1 MKNMKKMSAILLI
14 SICIVAVI
22 ICVIV
27 TIVLNNDSR
36 ELEKESEKLNTLV
49 AETSDG
55 ERIETEYTRIDNDKF
70 FFKVPV
76 NFVRWDDETI
86 MKKYSGNVPDI
97 VFSNEETTVNLILS
111 FTEDIIA
118 NDQIEVY
125 KNSAEIT
132 FTEIGE
138 IIESD
143 CYEVDGHNVGR
154 IKAVSYT
161 HLDVYKRQLW
171 VWSWRLF
178 RRVCC
183 RLSLFRLL
191 SPFKKWLRN
200 MLWSKNFRPWRL
212 WAARML
218 YVLIKQEL

>member
-154 IKAVSYT
+154 IKVSTPAADTDIYNDMIFFSYDDE
-161 HLDVYKRQLW
+161 LIVLSFNCISELSEK
-171 VWSWRLF
+171 WRSVGDFLID
-178 RRVCC
+178 
-183 RLSLFRLL
+183 SLF
-191 SPFKKWLRN
+191 FTDN
-200 MLWSKNFRPWRL
+200 E
-212 WAARML
+212 
-218 YVLIKQEL
+218 QE

>member
-1 MKNMKKMSAILLI
+1 MKNMKKMPAILLI

-154 IKAVSYT
+154 IKVITPAADTDIYNDMIFFSYDDE
-161 HLDVYKRQLW
+161 LIVLSFNCISELSEK
-171 VWSWRLF
+171 WRSVGDFLID
-178 RRVCC
+178 
-183 RLSLFRLL
+183 SLF
-191 SPFKKWLRN
+191 FTDN
-200 MLWSKNFRPWRL
+200 E
-212 WAARML
+212 
-218 YVLIKQEL
+218 QE

>member
-55 ERIETEYTRIDNDKF
+55 ERIETEYTRIDDDKF

-154 IKAVSYT
+154 IKVITPAADTDIYNDMIFFSYDDELIVLSFNCISELSENWRAVGDF
-161 HLDVYKRQLW
+161 LID
-171 VWSWRLF
+171 
-178 RRVCC
+178 
-183 RLSLFRLL
+183 SLF
-191 SPFKKWLRN
+191 FTDN
-200 MLWSKNFRPWRL
+200 E
-212 WAARML
+212 
-218 YVLIKQEL
+218 QE

>member
-55 ERIETEYTRIDNDKF
+55 ERIETEYTRIDDDKF

-154 IKAVSYT
+154 IKVITPAADTDIYNDMIFFSYDDE
-161 HLDVYKRQLW
+161 LIVLSFNCISELSEK
-171 VWSWRLF
+171 WRSVGDFLID
-178 RRVCC
+178 
-183 RLSLFRLL
+183 SLF
-191 SPFKKWLRN
+191 FTDN
-200 MLWSKNFRPWRL
+200 E
-212 WAARML
+212 
-218 YVLIKQEL
+218 QE

>member
-1 MKNMKKMSAILLI
+1 MKNMKKTPAILLI

-55 ERIETEYTRIDNDKF
+55 ERIETEYTRIDDDKF

-76 NFVRWDDETI
+76 NFVRWDDEAI

-154 IKAVSYT
+154 IKVITPAADTDIYNDMIFFSYDDELIVLSFNCISELSENWRAVGDF
-161 HLDVYKRQLW
+161 LID
-171 VWSWRLF
+171 
-178 RRVCC
+178 
-183 RLSLFRLL
+183 SLF
-191 SPFKKWLRN
+191 FTDN
-200 MLWSKNFRPWRL
+200 E
-212 WAARML
+212 
-218 YVLIKQEL
+218 QE

>member
-1 MKNMKKMSAILLI
+1 MKNMKKTPAILLI

-154 IKAVSYT
+154 IKVITPAADTDIYNDVIFFSYDDE
-161 HLDVYKRQLW
+161 LIVLSFNCISELSEK
-171 VWSWRLF
+171 WRSVGDFLID
-178 RRVCC
+178 
-183 RLSLFRLL
+183 SLF
-191 SPFKKWLRN
+191 FTDN
-200 MLWSKNFRPWRL
+200 E
-212 WAARML
+212 
-218 YVLIKQEL
+218 QE

>member
-1 MKNMKKMSAILLI
+1 MKNMKKTPAILLI

-55 ERIETEYTRIDNDKF
+55 ERIETEYTRIDDDKF

-154 IKAVSYT
+154 IKVITPAADTDIYNDMIFFSYDDE
-161 HLDVYKRQLW
+161 LIVLSFNCISELSEK
-171 VWSWRLF
+171 WRSVGDFLID
-178 RRVCC
+178 
-183 RLSLFRLL
+183 SLF
-191 SPFKKWLRN
+191 FTDN
-200 MLWSKNFRPWRL
+200 E
-212 WAARML
+212 
-218 YVLIKQEL
+218 QE

>member
-111 FTEDIIA
+111 FIEDIIA

-154 IKAVSYT
+154 IKVITPAADTDIYNDMIFFSYDDE
-161 HLDVYKRQLW
+161 LIVLSFNCISELSEK
-171 VWSWRLF
+171 WRSVGDFLID
-178 RRVCC
+178 
-183 RLSLFRLL
+183 SLF
-191 SPFKKWLRN
+191 FTDN
-200 MLWSKNFRPWRL
+200 E
-212 WAARML
+212 
-218 YVLIKQEL
+218 QE

>member
-154 IKAVSYT
+154 IKVITPAADTDIYNDMIFFSYDDE
-161 HLDVYKRQLW
+161 LIVLSFNCISELSEK
-171 VWSWRLF
+171 WRSVGDFLID
-178 RRVCC
+178 
-183 RLSLFRLL
+183 SLF
-191 SPFKKWLRN
+191 FTDN
-200 MLWSKNFRPWRL
+200 E
-212 WAARML
+212 
-218 YVLIKQEL
+218 QE

>member
-55 ERIETEYTRIDNDKF
+55 ERIETEYTRIDDDKF

-118 NDQIEVY
+118 NDQIEAY

-154 IKAVSYT
+154 IKVITPAADTDIYNDMIFFSYDDE
-161 HLDVYKRQLW
+161 LIVLSFNCISELSEK
-171 VWSWRLF
+171 WRSVGDFLID
-178 RRVCC
+178 
-183 RLSLFRLL
+183 SLF
-191 SPFKKWLRN
+191 FTDN
-200 MLWSKNFRPWRL
+200 E
-212 WAARML
+212 
-218 YVLIKQEL
+218 QE

>member
-1 MKNMKKMSAILLI
+1 MKNMKKTPAILLI

-154 IKAVSYT
+154 IKVITPATDTDIYNDMIFFSYDDE
-161 HLDVYKRQLW
+161 LIVLSFNCISELSEK
-171 VWSWRLF
+171 WRSVGDFLID
-178 RRVCC
+178 
-183 RLSLFRLL
+183 SLF
-191 SPFKKWLRN
+191 FTDN
-200 MLWSKNFRPWRL
+200 E
-212 WAARML
+212 
-218 YVLIKQEL
+218 QE

>member
-1 MKNMKKMSAILLI
+1 MKNMKKTPAILLI

-154 IKAVSYT
+154 IKVITPAADTDIYNDMIFFSYDDE
-161 HLDVYKRQLW
+161 LIVLSFNCISELSEK
-171 VWSWRLF
+171 WRSVGDFLID
-178 RRVCC
+178 
-183 RLSLFRLL
+183 SLF
-191 SPFKKWLRN
+191 FTDN
-200 MLWSKNFRPWRL
+200 E
-212 WAARML
+212 
-218 YVLIKQEL
+218 QE

>member
-1 MKNMKKMSAILLI
+1 MKNMKKTPAILLI

-55 ERIETEYTRIDNDKF
+55 ERIETEYMRIDNDKF

-154 IKAVSYT
+154 IKVITPAADTDIYNDMIFFSYDDE
-161 HLDVYKRQLW
+161 LIVLSFNCISELSEK
-171 VWSWRLF
+171 WRSVGDFLID
-178 RRVCC
+178 
-183 RLSLFRLL
+183 SLF
-191 SPFKKWLRN
+191 FTDN
-200 MLWSKNFRPWRL
+200 E
-212 WAARML
+212 
-218 YVLIKQEL
+218 QE

>member
-154 IKAVSYT
+154 IKVITPAAVTDIYNDMIFFSYDDE
-161 HLDVYKRQLW
+161 LIVLSFNCISELSEK
-171 VWSWRLF
+171 WRSVGDFLID
-178 RRVCC
+178 
-183 RLSLFRLL
+183 SLF
-191 SPFKKWLRN
+191 FTDN
-200 MLWSKNFRPWRL
+200 E
-212 WAARML
+212 
-218 YVLIKQEL
+218 QE